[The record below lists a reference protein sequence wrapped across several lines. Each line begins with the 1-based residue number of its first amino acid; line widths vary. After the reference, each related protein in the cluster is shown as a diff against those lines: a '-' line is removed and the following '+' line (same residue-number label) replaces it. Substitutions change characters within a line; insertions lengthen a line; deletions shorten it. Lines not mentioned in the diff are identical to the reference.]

1 MTTQNIAA
9 PSTRG
14 PMNMASERIGRI
26 VAVTGAHAIILLD
39 ADDAFSVGDESCP
52 EIGTLLKVD
61 TAATITLALVAALS
75 SPTPSLDNQ
84 AQEMRIVEVE
94 FIGELPKDDHGNP
107 KSFRRGVSSYPGLGN
122 IVSRASQAELAMAY
136 ACDEDTS
143 IRIGHIQQDVS
154 IPAMVKIDEL
164 LGKHFAVLGTTGTG
178 KSCAVALILRR
189 ILEKNP
195 KAHILLLDVHR
206 EYASSFKEYAEVI
219 QPQNMSLPFWMLN
232 FEEFVEI
239 LIGNQPN
246 REQDVE
252 ILRELVPL
260 AKTRYAA
267 NTRRDKVP
275 TLRSRDGSDTI
286 NLGVDTPVPYRASD
300 LMGLIEEHL
309 GKLEL
314 KGELAPYKRLKAR
327 LDTMTRDPR
336 YAFMFGHMT
345 ISDNMAEVVGRIFR
359 IPVNDKPITVI
370 ELGGLPSE
378 VINVC
383 VSVLARM
390 AFDFALWSH
399 GRVPITFVC
408 EEAHRYVPA
417 DKASGFE
424 PTKRAISRIA
434 KEGRKYGVSLA
445 IITQRPSELD
455 PTILSQCNTVFSM
468 RLTNERD
475 QEILKAGISDA
486 AASLMEFMPTMG
498 TGEAVTFG
506 EGVSLPTRIKF
517 DLLPR
522 HALPKSSTA
531 SFTRNWSIDVPD
543 EGFLDAIVA
552 RWRMQS
558 YDIGYVDSAPEA
570 ADFNPDTGEVA
581 ERAAEMPPEVA
592 PETPVAAQPI
602 VQAPQPIAAP
612 VPVRAPTP
620 VMSRSPATS
629 PPPAMSPSPAMAPA
643 APAVTASARAPALA
657 GSGSSLLKKPLDVS
671 GMAIGQSAPAQSS
684 APAQPNAND
693 MQTRSAPPPG
703 AATAAA
709 ALSKDTGLG
718 ALLQKLRG

>member
-1 MTTQNIAA
+1 
-9 PSTRG
+9 
-14 PMNMASERIGRI
+14 
-26 VAVTGAHAIILLD
+26 
-39 ADDAFSVGDESCP
+39 
-52 EIGTLLKVD
+52 
-61 TAATITLALVAALS
+61 
-75 SPTPSLDNQ
+75 
-84 AQEMRIVEVE
+84 
-94 FIGELPKDDHGNP
+94 
-107 KSFRRGVSSYPGLGN
+107 
-122 IVSRASQAELAMAY
+122 
-136 ACDEDTS
+136 
-143 IRIGHIQQDVS
+143 
-154 IPAMVKIDEL
+154 
-164 LGKHFAVLGTTGTG
+164 
-178 KSCAVALILRR
+178 
-189 ILEKNP
+189 
-195 KAHILLLDVHR
+195 
-206 EYASSFKEYAEVI
+206 
-219 QPQNMSLPFWMLN
+219 
-232 FEEFVEI
+232 
-239 LIGNQPN
+239 
-246 REQDVE
+246 
-252 ILRELVPL
+252 
-260 AKTRYAA
+260 
-267 NTRRDKVP
+267 
-275 TLRSRDGSDTI
+275 
-286 NLGVDTPVPYRASD
+286 
-300 LMGLIEEHL
+300 MGLIDEHL

-327 LDTMTRDPR
+327 LETMTRDPR

-390 AFDFALWSH
+390 AFDFALWSQ

-445 IITQRPSELD
+445 IITQRPAELD

-570 ADFNPDTGEVA
+570 ADFNPETGEVG
-581 ERAAEMPPEVA
+581 ERAAELTPESAPVTA
-592 PETPVAAQPI
+592 PEAPVTAQPAA
-602 VQAPQPIAAP
+602 QAPQPVAAP
-612 VPVRAPTP
+612 APVRAPTP
-620 VMSRSPATS
+620 VMPPSPV
-629 PPPAMSPSPAMAPA
+629 MSPSPATEPTVA
-643 APAVTASARAPALA
+643 ARPSALA

-671 GMAIGQSAPAQSS
+671 RMAIGQSAPAQASV
-684 APAQPNAND
+684 PAQPGASD
-693 MQTRSAPPPG
+693 MQARPAPAPPA

-709 ALSKDTGLG
+709 ALRKDTGLG
-718 ALLQKLRG
+718 ALLQKLRS

>member
-1 MTTQNIAA
+1 MTTQPIAA
-9 PSTRG
+9 TSSRG

-39 ADDAFSVGDESCP
+39 ADDAFSAGTDGSP

-61 TAATITLALVAALS
+61 TEATVTLALVSALS
-75 SPTPSLDNQ
+75 SPTPSLDNPE
-84 AQEMRIVEVE
+84 QEMRIVEVE
-94 FIGELPKDDHGNP
+94 FIGELPKDDNGNP
-107 KSFRRGVSSYPGLGN
+107 KSFRRGVSSYPGLGD
-122 IVSRASQAELAMAY
+122 IVSRASQTELAMAY
-136 ACDEDTS
+136 ASDEDTS
-143 IRIGHIQQDVS
+143 IRIGHIQQDIT

-178 KSCAVALILRR
+178 KSCSVALILRR

-219 QPQNMSLPFWMLN
+219 QPANMSLPFWLLN
-232 FEEFVEI
+232 FEEVVEI

-252 ILRELVPL
+252 ILRELIPL

-267 NTRRDKVP
+267 SSRRDKP
-275 TLRSRDGSDTI
+275 APSLRSRDQADTI

-300 LMGLIEEHL
+300 LMSLIEEHL
-309 GKLEL
+309 GKLDL
-314 KGELAPYKRLKAR
+314 KGELAPFKRLKAR
-327 LDTMTRDPR
+327 LETMTRDPR

-359 IPVNDKPITVI
+359 IPVDNKPITVL

-390 AFDFALWSH
+390 AFDFGLWSQ

-408 EEAHRYVPA
+408 EEAHRYVPS
-417 DKASGFE
+417 DKTSGFE

-543 EGFLDAIVA
+543 EGFLEAIVA

-558 YDIGYVDSAPEA
+558 YDVGYEDSAPGA
-570 ADFNPDTGEVA
+570 ADFNPETGEIEA
-581 ERAAEMPPEVA
+581 QPADGA
-592 PETPVAAQPI
+592 PAAQP
-602 VQAPQPIAAP
+602 QPAAAPEPAAAPQPAP
-612 VPVRAPTP
+612 APAP
-620 VMSRSPATS
+620 
-629 PPPAMSPSPAMAPA
+629 APA
-643 APAVTASARAPALA
+643 AAAAPAQEAAVA
-657 GSGSSLLKKPLDVS
+657 GAGSSLLKKPLDVS
-671 GMAIGQSAPAQSS
+671 GMSLGQAPE
-684 APAQPNAND
+684 AQP
-693 MQTRSAPPPG
+693 S
-703 AATAAA
+703 ATAAPPQPA
-709 ALSKDTGLG
+709 AAPAAAAASLRKDTGLG
-718 ALLQKLRG
+718 SLLQKLRN

>member
-1 MTTQNIAA
+1 MNTHNNPTYSPSGHVKTT
-9 PSTRG
+9 
-14 PMNMASERIGRI
+14 SERIGRI

-39 ADDAFSVGDESCP
+39 AEDPFSSTSEGSP

-61 TAATITLALVAALS
+61 TDATVTLALVSALS
-75 SPTPSLDNQ
+75 SPTPSHDNE
-84 AQEMRIVEVE
+84 ATEMRIVEVE
-94 FIGELPKDDHGNP
+94 FIGELPKDDEGNP
-107 KSFRRGVSSYPGLGN
+107 KNFRRGVSSYPGLGN
-122 IVSRASQAELAMAY
+122 IVSRASQKELAMAY

-143 IRIGHIQQDVS
+143 IRIGHIQQDPS

-178 KSCAVALILRR
+178 KSCSVALILRR

-206 EYASSFKEYAEVI
+206 EYAASFKEYAEVI
-219 QPQNMSLPFWMLN
+219 QPQNMTLPFWMLN

-239 LIGNQPN
+239 IIGNQPN
-246 REQDVE
+246 REQDIE
-252 ILRELVPL
+252 ILRELIPL
-260 AKTRYAA
+260 AKMRYATA
-267 NTRRDKVP
+267 TRRDKSP
-275 TLRSRDGSDTI
+275 TLRNNGVADI
-286 NLGVDTPVPYRASD
+286 VNLGVDTPVPYRSSD
-300 LMGLIEEHL
+300 LMSLIDEHL
-309 GKLEL
+309 GKLDL
-314 KGELAPYKRLKAR
+314 KGELAPFKRIKAR
-327 LDTMTRDPR
+327 LETITRDPR
-336 YAFMFGHMT
+336 YGFMFGQMT

-359 IPVNDKPITVI
+359 IPVNDKPITVL

-390 AFDFALWSH
+390 AFDFGLWSQ

-417 DKASGFE
+417 DKSSGFE

-445 IITQRPSELD
+445 IITQRPAELD
-455 PTILSQCNTVFSM
+455 STILSQCNTVFSM

-486 AASLMEFMPTMG
+486 AASLLEFMPTMG

-517 DLLPR
+517 DLLPS

-558 YDIGYVDSAPEA
+558 YSVEYADTAPGAKDIALEPAVILNSKMSEA
-570 ADFNPDTGEVA
+570 
-581 ERAAEMPPEVA
+581 
-592 PETPVAAQPI
+592 
-602 VQAPQPIAAP
+602 
-612 VPVRAPTP
+612 
-620 VMSRSPATS
+620 
-629 PPPAMSPSPAMAPA
+629 APA
-643 APAVTASARAPALA
+643 APEALEPAPVTAPAPAPVQA
-657 GSGSSLLKKPLDVS
+657 QMQAPVHAPVQVSAPQAVAQPIPQPAASSVGASSSLLKKPLDVS
-671 GMAIGQSAPAQSS
+671 AMNIGGSSNTAAIAPAPTTLQALSE
-684 APAQPNAND
+684 N
-693 MQTRSAPPPG
+693 
-703 AATAAA
+703 AATAAQESKKVDSG
-709 ALSKDTGLG
+709 LSG
-718 ALLQKLRG
+718 LLQKLRG